1 MSMEEAKEEK
11 RRERTQKAH
20 MKHVEEAQ
28 RRLALQRQSMEMQRT
43 TNGSTGGVG
52 SASGYAAST

>member
-1 MSMEEAKEEK
+1 V
-11 RRERTQKAH
+11 RTQKAH
-20 MKHVEEAQ
+20 LKHVEEAQ